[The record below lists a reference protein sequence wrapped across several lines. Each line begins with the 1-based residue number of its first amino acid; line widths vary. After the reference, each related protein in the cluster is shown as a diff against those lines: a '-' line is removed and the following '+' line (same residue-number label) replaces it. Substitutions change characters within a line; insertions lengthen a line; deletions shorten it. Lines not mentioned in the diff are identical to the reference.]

1 MKHPTILDH
10 QANFLSAQLTPFK
23 LTQLDENGGLLQ
35 ILPTVFKVSMFKS
48 CQFNPDGLC
57 LVVEQTPPKG
67 SSIEKNQSG
76 DWFFKEINLRLK
88 IEFFQSGKAFLK
100 NERLNFRLKMNMVNF
115 GFWVLFLLNF
125 RLIFRLIF
133 RFNFEMGPGGWKATG
148 CGGWKAIVWGG
159 WKATECGDCGC

>member
-1 MKHPTILDH
+1 MYVY
-10 QANFLSAQLTPFK
+10 AY
-23 LTQLDENGGLLQ
+23 
-35 ILPTVFKVSMFKS
+35 
-48 CQFNPDGLC
+48 
-57 LVVEQTPPKG
+57 PKAPRLKK
-67 SSIEKNQSG
+67 INLET

-125 RLIFRLIF
+125 RLIFRL
-133 RFNFEMGPGGWKATG
+133 NFEMGPGGWKATG
-148 CGGWKAIVWGG
+148 CGGWKAIECGG